1 MKKFARLVAVGGITV
16 AATALFAGQAQA
28 SPGGRSAPVFVQ
40 TDNLAANTI
49 VAYDRA
55 ADGSLHQAG
64 VYRTGGKG
72 GALTGAVVD
81 FLASQAHWPMT
92 ETRGCCTR

>member
-1 MKKFARLVAVGGITV
+1 MKKFARLVAVGCITV

-49 VAYDRA
+49 VAYDWG
-55 ADGSLHQAG
+55 ADGSLHRAG
-64 VYRTGGKG
+64 VYRTAV
-72 GALTGAVVD
+72 GAA
-81 FLASQAHWPMT
+81 
-92 ETRGCCTR
+92 R